1 MYPYPNRWINK
12 GLGWLTMAALLAPV
26 VAIVKVDW
34 DSNPRATVCQALPGC
49 KVIFAPYWSLPF
61 SNEWNVRGD
70 TFVMTKAVGAKSMDE
85 LRQYIADAGE
95 KEAWARTTPLIRYLN
110 VGRPVVNEIQF
121 VLLDADKNK
130 ATQPQKKHKGS
141 RHAK

>member
-12 GLGWLTMAALLAPV
+12 GLGWLTMTALLAPV
-26 VAIVKVDW
+26 VAIVKVNW
-34 DSNPRATVCQALPGC
+34 DSNPRATVCKALPGC
-49 KVIFAPYWSLPF
+49 KVIFAPEWSLPF

-110 VGRPVVNEIQF
+110 VGRPVVKDIHFE
-121 VLLDADKNK
+121 LLEPAKEPASRPHKKNK
-130 ATQPQKKHKGS
+130 GRKG
-141 RHAK
+141 